1 MYSGK
6 QFRDEVQVASKV
18 RNKAYDLL
26 EDDKDFADIYKALND
41 PARVKQENR
50 FDVALYFYIND
61 VLDDTETN
69 GEYDYDKVQRN
80 TAEWKATW
88 GDQEQNIQQYFALNR
103 AGEPEAI
110 AELRKAKQTMSAY
123 FGIKDTLLNQSG
135 LKGVYDALRTYTN
148 THPLLT
154 DAQVNDI
161 RDRIGLTPILDRIS
175 QIQRQVREQNNG
187 QNIYNYYYQKYY
199 S

>member
-1 MYSGK
+1 
-6 QFRDEVQVASKV
+6 
-18 RNKAYDLL
+18 
-26 EDDKDFADIYKALND
+26 
-41 PARVKQENR
+41 VKQENR

-61 VLDDTETN
+61 VLDDTVTN

-80 TAEWKATW
+80 TAERKAKW
-88 GDQEQNIQQYFALNR
+88 PDQEQNIQQYFALNR